1 MASIHILDDIT
12 VDKIAAG
19 EVVERPASV
28 IKELIENSID
38 AHASKIEVEITAG
51 GTSFMRVTDN
61 GDGMDNQNA
70 RLAILRHATSKI
82 QEVDDLMRID
92 TLGFRGEALPS
103 IAAVSRF
110 NLITRRPQDDLGT
123 TVKLTGGKIDEIEDV
138 GCNIGTTIK
147 VEDLF
152 FNVPAR
158 KKFLKTTNTEANKIN
173 EFIIKLA
180 LSKPDIA
187 FKLIN
192 NNKMSITTPGN
203 GSLYDV
209 IECIYGAKVS
219 EELLP
224 IEYTDEDIS
233 ITGFISKPAI
243 IRSSRSWQSLIING
257 RIINSRVISKALDNA
272 YHSLLPKS
280 GYPFAILNININ
292 KRTIDI
298 NVHPQKAEIKF
309 EDESRLFKTVYHAIL
324 EAVKPSPNQELSD
337 FAIPVN
343 DKALQLNEKNTIM
356 PKPEQVAMN
365 FQMNTNTH
373 NSTNERIMHRNDFQQ
388 EQATANLDAF
398 RQIQEQLHPTKL
410 VEKAPMIKESNADF
424 FIDTDFSDEGNT
436 LTTYG
441 DLTSTKPANDC
452 TNFGDAEKPF
462 KETANL
468 LPIGQIDA
476 CFIVA
481 QGPNGGMFVID
492 QHAAHERIL
501 YDRFAKQSERIPMQ
515 PLLVHLFL
523 DVNADELNLVE
534 ENQTM
539 LYDLGFNVELAG
551 QNQIRIKEVPADINA
566 QESEDIFREILISL
580 GQLHTPTPQQIR
592 HSCLAM
598 TACKA
603 AIKAGDRLNVTQMKI
618 ILNELA
624 ETTLPYTCPHGRPT
638 IIKFSTY
645 DLDKMFKRVQ

>member
-1 MASIHILDDIT
+1 MTSIHILDDIT

-28 IKELIENSID
+28 IKELVENSID
-38 AHASKIEVEITAG
+38 AHADKIEVEILAG

-82 QEVDDLMRID
+82 KQVDDLMSID

-103 IAAVSRF
+103 IASVSRF

-123 TVKLTGGKIDEIEDV
+123 TIKLTGGRIDEIEDM

-158 KKFLKTTNTEANKIN
+158 KKFLKTTTTEANKIN
-173 EFIIKLA
+173 DFIIKLA
-180 LSKPDIA
+180 LSKPNIA

-192 NNKMSITTPGN
+192 NNKIAITTPGN
-203 GSLYDV
+203 GSLYDA
-209 IECIYGAKVS
+209 IECIYGTKVS

-224 IEYTDEDIS
+224 IEAITDDIKV
-233 ITGFISKPAI
+233 TGFISKPAI
-243 IRSSRSWQSLIING
+243 IRSSRSWQTFVING
-257 RIINSRVISKALDNA
+257 RVVNSRIISKAIDNA

-280 GYPFAILNININ
+280 GYPFVILNIEIN

-309 EDESRLFKTVYHAIL
+309 EDESLLFKTIYHAVL
-324 EAVKPSPNQELSD
+324 EAVKPSDNQALSD
-337 FAIPVN
+337 FAIPVT
-343 DKALQLNEKNTIM
+343 DKALHIEKTVPEQINMDLSENMPSTSANSFKQNSINHISPLKNNTTPLTADLNKFRQARETLHPNLSNHHSNTIQ
-356 PKPEQVAMN
+356 ETAIQDY
-365 FQMNTNTH
+365 QTNT
-373 NSTNERIMHRNDFQQ
+373 T
-388 EQATANLDAF
+388 
-398 RQIQEQLHPTKL
+398 
-410 VEKAPMIKESNADF
+410 
-424 FIDTDFSDEGNT
+424 
-436 LTTYG
+436 
-441 DLTSTKPANDC
+441 TKPQTDINISSSENLTDC
-452 TNFGDAEKPF
+452 STQLL
-462 KETANL
+462 KEAVNL
-468 LPIGQIDA
+468 TPIGQIDTG
-476 CFIVA
+476 FIVA
-481 QGPNGGMFVID
+481 QGPNGGMYIID

-501 YDRFAKQSERIPMQ
+501 YDKFAKQTERIPVQ
-515 PLLVHLFL
+515 PLLMHLFL
-523 DVNADELNLVE
+523 DVNNSELTLIE
-534 ENQTM
+534 ENQQI

-551 QNQIRIKEVPADINA
+551 QNQIRLKEVPADIKP

-580 GQLHTPTPQQIR
+580 SQLHTPTPQEIR

-603 AIKAGDRLNVTQMKI
+603 AIKAGDILNITQMKI

-624 ETTLPYTCPHGRPT
+624 QTTLPYTCPHGRPT

-645 DLDKMFKRVQ
+645 DLEKMFKRVQ

>member
-1 MASIHILDDIT
+1 MTSIHILDDIT

-38 AHASKIEVEITAG
+38 AHATKIEVEILAG
-51 GTSFMRVTDN
+51 GTSFIRVTDN

-70 RLAILRHATSKI
+70 RLSILRHATSKI
-82 QEVDDLMRID
+82 QQVDDLMTID

-123 TVKLTGGKIDEIEDV
+123 TVKLTGGRIDEIEDM

-158 KKFLKTTNTEANKIN
+158 KKFLKTTTTETNKIN
-173 EFIIKLA
+173 DFIIKLA
-180 LSKPDIA
+180 LSRPDIA
-187 FKLIN
+187 FKLIS
-192 NNKMSITTPGN
+192 NNKIAITTPGN
-203 GSLYDV
+203 DSLYDT

-224 IEYTDEDIS
+224 IEFIDDDIK

-243 IRSSRSWQSLIING
+243 IRSSRSWQTYIING
-257 RIINSRVISKALDNA
+257 RIINSRIISKAIDNA

-280 GYPFAILNININ
+280 GYPFVILNIEIN

-309 EDESRLFKTVYHAIL
+309 ADESRLFKTIYHSILQAI
-324 EAVKPSPNQELSD
+324 KPNNQQELSD
-337 FAIPVN
+337 FAIPIA
-343 DKALQLNEKNTIM
+343 DKSINAKTTIST
-356 PKPEQVAMN
+356 PTIEQVSMDLSTV
-365 FQMNTNTH
+365 QT
-373 NSTNERIMHRNDFQQ
+373 NSTPINQPIEYDLSHKKAQTSNQLTNLAKFH
-388 EQATANLDAF
+388 QAQT
-398 RQIQEQLHPTKL
+398 QLHPN
-410 VEKAPMIKESNADF
+410 IK
-424 FIDTDFSDEGNT
+424 INT
-436 LTTYG
+436 VQE
-441 DLTSTKPANDC
+441 TSTQSDYQSIDC
-452 TNFGDAEKPF
+452 SSDDNLSFKDA
-462 KETANL
+462 ANL
-468 LPIGQIDA
+468 NPIGQIDA

-481 QGPNGGMFVID
+481 QGSNGGMYIID

-501 YDRFAKQSERIPMQ
+501 YDKFAKQTERIAVQ

-523 DVNADELNLVE
+523 DVNNTELNLIE
-534 ENQTM
+534 ENQQI
-539 LYDLGFNVELAG
+539 LYELGFNVELAG
-551 QNQIRIKEVPADINA
+551 QNQIRLKEVPADIKS

-580 GQLHTPTPQQIR
+580 AELHTPTPQQIR

-603 AIKAGDRLNVTQMKI
+603 AIKAGDILNIPQMKI
-618 ILNELA
+618 ILNELSQ
-624 ETTLPYTCPHGRPT
+624 TTLPYTCPHGRPT

-645 DLDKMFKRVQ
+645 DLEKMFKRVQ

>member
-1 MASIHILDDIT
+1 
-12 VDKIAAG
+12 
-19 EVVERPASV
+19 
-28 IKELIENSID
+28 
-38 AHASKIEVEITAG
+38 
-51 GTSFMRVTDN
+51 MRVTDN

-82 QEVDDLMRID
+82 KQVDDLMSID

-123 TVKLTGGKIDEIEDV
+123 TIKLTGGRIDEIEDM

-158 KKFLKTTNTEANKIN
+158 KKFLKTTTTEANKIN
-173 EFIIKLA
+173 DFIIKLA
-180 LSKPDIA
+180 LSKPNIA

-192 NNKMSITTPGN
+192 NNKIAITTPGN
-203 GSLYDV
+203 GSLYDA

-224 IEYTDEDIS
+224 IEAITDDIKV
-233 ITGFISKPAI
+233 TGFISKPAI
-243 IRSSRSWQSLIING
+243 IRSSRSWQTFIING
-257 RIINSRVISKALDNA
+257 RVVNSRIISKAIDNA

-280 GYPFAILNININ
+280 GYPFVILNIEIN

-309 EDESRLFKTVYHAIL
+309 EDESLLFKTIYHAVL
-324 EAVKPSPNQELSD
+324 EAVKPSDNQSLSD
-337 FAIPVN
+337 FAIPVT
-343 DKALQLNEKNTIM
+343 DKALHIEKTV
-356 PKPEQVAMN
+356 PEQINMDLSENMPSTSAN
-365 FQMNTNTH
+365 SFNHTPSLKNNTTPL
-373 NSTNERIMHRNDFQQ
+373 
-388 EQATANLDAF
+388 TADLNKF
-398 RQIQEQLHPTKL
+398 RQARETLHPNL
-410 VEKAPMIKESNADF
+410 SNHHN
-424 FIDTDFSDEGNT
+424 NT
-436 LTTYG
+436 V
-441 DLTSTKPANDC
+441 
-452 TNFGDAEKPF
+452 
-462 KETANL
+462 KETAIQDYQTDTTTNPQTDINISSKENSTDCQNSTQLLKEAVNL
-468 LPIGQIDA
+468 TPIGQIDA

-481 QGPNGGMFVID
+481 QGPNGGMYIID

-501 YDRFAKQSERIPMQ
+501 YDKFAKQTERIPVQ
-515 PLLVHLFL
+515 PLLMHLFL
-523 DVNADELNLVE
+523 DVNNSELTLIE
-534 ENQTM
+534 ENQQI

-551 QNQIRIKEVPADINA
+551 QNQIRLKEVPADIKP

-580 GQLHTPTPQQIR
+580 SQLHTPTPQEIR

-603 AIKAGDRLNVTQMKI
+603 AIKAGDILNITQMKI

-624 ETTLPYTCPHGRPT
+624 QTTLPYTCPHGRPT

-645 DLDKMFKRVQ
+645 DLEKMFKRVQ

>member
-1 MASIHILDDIT
+1 MTSIHILDDIT

-28 IKELIENSID
+28 IKELVENSID
-38 AHASKIEVEITAG
+38 AHADKIEVEILAG
-51 GTSFMRVTDN
+51 GTSFMRITDN

-82 QEVDDLMRID
+82 KQVDDLMSID

-110 NLITRRPQDDLGT
+110 ILITRRPQDDLGT
-123 TVKLTGGKIDEIEDV
+123 TIKLTGGHIDEIEDM

-158 KKFLKTTNTEANKIN
+158 KKFLKTTTTEANKIN
-173 EFIIKLA
+173 DFIIKLA
-180 LSKPDIA
+180 LSKPNIA

-192 NNKMSITTPGN
+192 NNKIAITTPGN
-203 GSLYDV
+203 GSLYDA

-224 IEYTDEDIS
+224 IEAITDDIKV
-233 ITGFISKPAI
+233 TGFISKPAI
-243 IRSSRSWQSLIING
+243 IRSSRSWQTFVING
-257 RIINSRVISKALDNA
+257 RVVNSRIISKAIDNA

-280 GYPFAILNININ
+280 GYPFVILNIEIN

-309 EDESRLFKTVYHAIL
+309 EDESLLFKTIYHAVL
-324 EAVKPSPNQELSD
+324 EAIKPSDNQSLSD
-337 FAIPVN
+337 FAIPVT
-343 DKALQLNEKNTIM
+343 DKALHIEKTVPEQINMDLSENMPSTSANSFKQNSINHISPLKNNTTPLTTDLNKFRQVRETLHPNLSNHNSNTIQ
-356 PKPEQVAMN
+356 ETAIQDY
-365 FQMNTNTH
+365 QTNTTT
-373 NSTNERIMHRNDFQQ
+373 NPQTDINISSSENLTDCSTQLLKE
-388 EQATANLDAF
+388 AVNL
-398 RQIQEQLHPTKL
+398 T
-410 VEKAPMIKESNADF
+410 
-424 FIDTDFSDEGNT
+424 
-436 LTTYG
+436 
-441 DLTSTKPANDC
+441 
-452 TNFGDAEKPF
+452 
-462 KETANL
+462 
-468 LPIGQIDA
+468 PIGQIDD

-481 QGPNGGMFVID
+481 QGPNGGMYIID

-501 YDRFAKQSERIPMQ
+501 YDKFAKQTERIPVQ
-515 PLLVHLFL
+515 PLLMHLFL
-523 DVNADELNLVE
+523 DVNNSELTLIE
-534 ENQTM
+534 ENQQI

-551 QNQIRIKEVPADINA
+551 QNQIRLKEVPADIKP

-580 GQLHTPTPQQIR
+580 SQLHTPTPQEIR

-603 AIKAGDRLNVTQMKI
+603 AIKAGDILNITQMKI

-624 ETTLPYTCPHGRPT
+624 QTTLPYTCPHGRPT

-645 DLDKMFKRVQ
+645 DLEKMFKRVQ

>member
-1 MASIHILDDIT
+1 MTSIHILDDIT

-28 IKELIENSID
+28 IKELVENSID
-38 AHASKIEVEITAG
+38 AHADKIEVEILAG

-82 QEVDDLMRID
+82 KQVDDLMSID

-123 TVKLTGGKIDEIEDV
+123 TIKLTGGRIDEIEDM

-158 KKFLKTTNTEANKIN
+158 KKFLKTTTTEANKIN
-173 EFIIKLA
+173 DFIIKLA
-180 LSKPDIA
+180 LSKPNIA

-192 NNKMSITTPGN
+192 NNKIAITTPGN
-203 GSLYDV
+203 GSLYDA
-209 IECIYGAKVS
+209 IECIYGTKVS

-224 IEYTDEDIS
+224 IEAITDDIKV
-233 ITGFISKPAI
+233 TGFISKPAI
-243 IRSSRSWQSLIING
+243 IRSSRSWQTFVING
-257 RIINSRVISKALDNA
+257 RVVNSRIISKAIDNA

-280 GYPFAILNININ
+280 GYPFVILNIEIN

-309 EDESRLFKTVYHAIL
+309 EDESLLFKTIYHAVL
-324 EAVKPSPNQELSD
+324 EAVKPSDNQALSD
-337 FAIPVN
+337 FAIPVT
-343 DKALQLNEKNTIM
+343 DKALHIEKTVPKQINMDLPENIPSTPSNSFKQNSINHIPSLKNNTTPLTADLNKFRQARETLHPNLSNHHSNTIQ
-356 PKPEQVAMN
+356 ETAVQDY
-365 FQMNTNTH
+365 QTNINISSSE
-373 NSTNERIMHRNDFQQ
+373 NSTDCQNSTQLLKE
-388 EQATANLDAF
+388 AVNL
-398 RQIQEQLHPTKL
+398 
-410 VEKAPMIKESNADF
+410 M
-424 FIDTDFSDEGNT
+424 
-436 LTTYG
+436 
-441 DLTSTKPANDC
+441 
-452 TNFGDAEKPF
+452 
-462 KETANL
+462 
-468 LPIGQIDA
+468 PIGQIDA

-481 QGPNGGMFVID
+481 QGPNGGMYIID

-501 YDRFAKQSERIPMQ
+501 YDKFAKQTERIPVQ
-515 PLLVHLFL
+515 PLLMHLFL
-523 DVNADELNLVE
+523 DVNNSELTLIE
-534 ENQTM
+534 ENQQI

-551 QNQIRIKEVPADINA
+551 QNQIRLKEVPADIKT

-580 GQLHTPTPQQIR
+580 SQLHTPTPQEIR

-603 AIKAGDRLNVTQMKI
+603 AIKAGDILNITQMKI

-624 ETTLPYTCPHGRPT
+624 QTTLPYTCPHGRPT

-645 DLDKMFKRVQ
+645 DLEKMFKRVQ

>member
-1 MASIHILDDIT
+1 MTSIHILDDIT

-28 IKELIENSID
+28 IKELVENSID
-38 AHASKIEVEITAG
+38 AHADKIEVEILAG

-82 QEVDDLMRID
+82 KQVDDLMSID

-123 TVKLTGGKIDEIEDV
+123 TIKLTGGRIDEIEDM

-158 KKFLKTTNTEANKIN
+158 KKFLKTTTTEANKIN
-173 EFIIKLA
+173 DFIIKLA
-180 LSKPDIA
+180 LSKPNIA

-192 NNKMSITTPGN
+192 NNKIAITTPGN
-203 GSLYDV
+203 GSLYDA

-224 IEYTDEDIS
+224 IEVITDDIKV
-233 ITGFISKPAI
+233 TGFISKPAI
-243 IRSSRSWQSLIING
+243 IRSSRSWQTFVING
-257 RIINSRVISKALDNA
+257 RVVNSRIISKAIDNA

-280 GYPFAILNININ
+280 GYPFVILNIEIN

-309 EDESRLFKTVYHAIL
+309 EDESLLFKTIYHAVL
-324 EAVKPSPNQELSD
+324 EAIKPSDNQALSD
-337 FAIPVN
+337 FAIPIT
-343 DKALQLNEKNTIM
+343 DKALHIEKTVPKQINMDLPEDNSSTPSNSFKQNSINHISSLKNNTTPLTTDLNKFRQVRETLHPNLSNHNSNTIQ
-356 PKPEQVAMN
+356 ETAIQDY
-365 FQMNTNTH
+365 QTNTTT
-373 NSTNERIMHRNDFQQ
+373 NPQTDINISSSENLTDCSTQLLKE
-388 EQATANLDAF
+388 AVNL
-398 RQIQEQLHPTKL
+398 T
-410 VEKAPMIKESNADF
+410 
-424 FIDTDFSDEGNT
+424 
-436 LTTYG
+436 
-441 DLTSTKPANDC
+441 
-452 TNFGDAEKPF
+452 
-462 KETANL
+462 
-468 LPIGQIDA
+468 PIGQIDA

-481 QGPNGGMFVID
+481 QGPNGGMYIID

-501 YDRFAKQSERIPMQ
+501 YDKFAKQTERIPVQ
-515 PLLVHLFL
+515 PLLMHLFL
-523 DVNADELNLVE
+523 DVNNSELTLIE
-534 ENQTM
+534 ENQQI

-551 QNQIRIKEVPADINA
+551 QNQIRLKEVPADIKP

-580 GQLHTPTPQQIR
+580 SQLHTPTPQEIR

-603 AIKAGDRLNVTQMKI
+603 AIKAGDILNITQMKI

-624 ETTLPYTCPHGRPT
+624 QTTLPYTCPHGRPT

-645 DLDKMFKRVQ
+645 DLEKMFKRVQ

>member
-1 MASIHILDDIT
+1 MTSIHILDDIT

-28 IKELIENSID
+28 IKELVENSID
-38 AHASKIEVEITAG
+38 AHADKIEVEILAG

-61 GDGMDNQNA
+61 GAGMDNQNA

-82 QEVDDLMRID
+82 KQVDDLMSID

-123 TVKLTGGKIDEIEDV
+123 TIKLTGGRIDEIEDM

-158 KKFLKTTNTEANKIN
+158 KKFLKTTTTEANKIN
-173 EFIIKLA
+173 DFIIKLA
-180 LSKPDIA
+180 LSKPNIA

-192 NNKMSITTPGN
+192 NNKIAITTPGN
-203 GSLYDV
+203 GSLYDA

-224 IEYTDEDIS
+224 IEAITDDIKV
-233 ITGFISKPAI
+233 TGFISKPAI
-243 IRSSRSWQSLIING
+243 IRSSRSWQTFVING
-257 RIINSRVISKALDNA
+257 RVVNSRIISKAIDNA

-280 GYPFAILNININ
+280 GYPFVILNIEIN

-309 EDESRLFKTVYHAIL
+309 EDESLLFKTIYHAVL
-324 EAVKPSPNQELSD
+324 EAIKPSDNQALSD
-337 FAIPVN
+337 FAIPVT
-343 DKALQLNEKNTIM
+343 DKALHIEKTVPEQINMDLSENMPSTSANSFKQNSINHISSLKNNTTSLTADLNKFRQARETLHPNLSNYHNNTIQ
-356 PKPEQVAMN
+356 ETAIQDYE
-365 FQMNTNTH
+365 TNT
-373 NSTNERIMHRNDFQQ
+373 T
-388 EQATANLDAF
+388 
-398 RQIQEQLHPTKL
+398 
-410 VEKAPMIKESNADF
+410 
-424 FIDTDFSDEGNT
+424 
-436 LTTYG
+436 
-441 DLTSTKPANDC
+441 TKPQTDINISSSENLTDC
-452 TNFGDAEKPF
+452 STQLL
-462 KETANL
+462 KEAVNL
-468 LPIGQIDA
+468 TPIGQIDD

-481 QGPNGGMFVID
+481 QGPNGGMYIID

-501 YDRFAKQSERIPMQ
+501 YDKFAKQTEQIPVQ
-515 PLLVHLFL
+515 PLLMHLFL
-523 DVNADELNLVE
+523 DVNNSELTLIE
-534 ENQTM
+534 ENQQI

-551 QNQIRIKEVPADINA
+551 QNQIRLKEVPADIKP

-580 GQLHTPTPQQIR
+580 SQLHTPTPQEIR

-603 AIKAGDRLNVTQMKI
+603 AIKAGDILNITQMKI

-624 ETTLPYTCPHGRPT
+624 QTTLPYTCPHGRPT

-645 DLDKMFKRVQ
+645 DLEKMFKRVQ

>member
-1 MASIHILDDIT
+1 MTSIHILDDIT

-28 IKELIENSID
+28 IKELVENSID
-38 AHASKIEVEITAG
+38 AHADKIEVEILAG
-51 GTSFMRVTDN
+51 GTSFIRVTDN
-61 GDGMDNQNA
+61 GDGMDNPNA

-82 QEVDDLMRID
+82 KQVDDLMSID

-123 TVKLTGGKIDEIEDV
+123 TIKLTGGRIDEIEDM

-158 KKFLKTTNTEANKIN
+158 KKFLKTTTTEANKIN
-173 EFIIKLA
+173 DFIIKLA
-180 LSKPDIA
+180 LSKPNIA

-192 NNKMSITTPGN
+192 NNKIAITTPGN
-203 GSLYDV
+203 GSLYDA
-209 IECIYGAKVS
+209 IECIYGTKVS

-224 IEYTDEDIS
+224 IEAITDDIKV
-233 ITGFISKPAI
+233 TGFISKPAI
-243 IRSSRSWQSLIING
+243 IRSSRSWQTFVING
-257 RIINSRVISKALDNA
+257 RVVNSRIISKAIDNA

-280 GYPFAILNININ
+280 GYPFVILNIEIN

-309 EDESRLFKTVYHAIL
+309 EDESLLFKTIYHAVL
-324 EAVKPSPNQELSD
+324 EAVKPSDNQALSD
-337 FAIPVN
+337 FAIPVT
-343 DKALQLNEKNTIM
+343 DKALHIEKTVPEQINMDLPEDNPSTPSNSFKQNSINHIPSLKNNTSPLTADLNKFRQARETLHPNLSNHHSNTIQ
-356 PKPEQVAMN
+356 ETAIRDYQ
-365 FQMNTNTH
+365 TNTTT
-373 NSTNERIMHRNDFQQ
+373 NPQTNINISSKENLTDCSTQLLKE
-388 EQATANLDAF
+388 AVNL
-398 RQIQEQLHPTKL
+398 T
-410 VEKAPMIKESNADF
+410 
-424 FIDTDFSDEGNT
+424 
-436 LTTYG
+436 
-441 DLTSTKPANDC
+441 
-452 TNFGDAEKPF
+452 
-462 KETANL
+462 
-468 LPIGQIDA
+468 PIGQIDT

-481 QGPNGGMFVID
+481 QGPNGGMYIID

-501 YDRFAKQSERIPMQ
+501 YDKFAKQTERIPVQ
-515 PLLVHLFL
+515 PLLMHLFL
-523 DVNADELNLVE
+523 DVNNSELTLIE
-534 ENQTM
+534 ENQQI

-551 QNQIRIKEVPADINA
+551 QNQIRLKEVPADIRP

-580 GQLHTPTPQQIR
+580 SQLHTPTPQEIR

-603 AIKAGDRLNVTQMKI
+603 AIKAGDVLNITQMKI

-624 ETTLPYTCPHGRPT
+624 QTTLPYTCPHGRPT

-645 DLDKMFKRVQ
+645 DLEKMFKRVQ

>member
-1 MASIHILDDIT
+1 MTSIHILDDIT

-28 IKELIENSID
+28 IKELVENSID
-38 AHASKIEVEITAG
+38 AHADKIEVEILAG

-82 QEVDDLMRID
+82 KQVDDLMSID

-123 TVKLTGGKIDEIEDV
+123 TIKLTGGRIDEIEDM

-158 KKFLKTTNTEANKIN
+158 KKFLKTTTTEANKIN
-173 EFIIKLA
+173 DFIIKLA
-180 LSKPDIA
+180 LSKPNIA

-192 NNKMSITTPGN
+192 NNKIAITTPGN
-203 GSLYDV
+203 GSLYDA

-224 IEYTDEDIS
+224 IEAITDDIKV
-233 ITGFISKPAI
+233 TGFISKPAI
-243 IRSSRSWQSLIING
+243 IRSSRSWQTFVING
-257 RIINSRVISKALDNA
+257 RVVNSRIISKA
-272 YHSLLPKS
+272 
-280 GYPFAILNININ
+280 INIEIN

-309 EDESRLFKTVYHAIL
+309 EDESLLFKTIYHAVL
-324 EAVKPSPNQELSD
+324 EAVKPSDNQALSD
-337 FAIPVN
+337 FAIPVT
-343 DKALQLNEKNTIM
+343 DKALHIEKTV
-356 PKPEQVAMN
+356 PEQINMDLPEN
-365 FQMNTNTH
+365 NPSTPSNSFKQNSINHIPSLKNNTTPL
-373 NSTNERIMHRNDFQQ
+373 
-388 EQATANLDAF
+388 TADLNKF
-398 RQIQEQLHPTKL
+398 RQAREALHPNL
-410 VEKAPMIKESNADF
+410 SNHHN
-424 FIDTDFSDEGNT
+424 NT
-436 LTTYG
+436 V
-441 DLTSTKPANDC
+441 
-452 TNFGDAEKPF
+452 
-462 KETANL
+462 KETAVQDYQTNTTTNL
-468 LPIGQIDA
+468 QTDINISSSENSTDCQNSTQLLKEAVNLTPIGQIDD

-481 QGPNGGMFVID
+481 QGPNGGMYIID

-501 YDRFAKQSERIPMQ
+501 YDKFAKQTERIPVQ
-515 PLLVHLFL
+515 PLLMHLFL
-523 DVNADELNLVE
+523 DVNNSELTLIE
-534 ENQTM
+534 ENQQI

-551 QNQIRIKEVPADINA
+551 QNQIRLKEVPADIKP

-580 GQLHTPTPQQIR
+580 SQLHTPTPQEIR

-603 AIKAGDRLNVTQMKI
+603 AIKAGDILNITQMKI

-624 ETTLPYTCPHGRPT
+624 QTTLPYTCPHGRPT

-645 DLDKMFKRVQ
+645 DLEKMFKRVQ

>member
-1 MASIHILDDIT
+1 MTSIHILDDIT

-28 IKELIENSID
+28 IKELVENSID
-38 AHASKIEVEITAG
+38 AHADKIEVEILAG

-82 QEVDDLMRID
+82 KQVDDLMSID

-123 TVKLTGGKIDEIEDV
+123 TIKLTGGRIDEIEDM

-158 KKFLKTTNTEANKIN
+158 KKFLKTTTTEANKIN
-173 EFIIKLA
+173 DFIIKLA
-180 LSKPDIA
+180 LSKPNIA

-192 NNKMSITTPGN
+192 NNKIAITTPGN
-203 GSLYDV
+203 GSLYDA

-224 IEYTDEDIS
+224 IEAITDDIKV
-233 ITGFISKPAI
+233 TGFISKPAI
-243 IRSSRSWQSLIING
+243 IRSSRSWQTFVING
-257 RIINSRVISKALDNA
+257 RVVNSRIISKAIDNA

-280 GYPFAILNININ
+280 GYPFVILNIEIN

-309 EDESRLFKTVYHAIL
+309 EDESLLFKTIYHAVL
-324 EAVKPSPNQELSD
+324 EAVKPSDNQALSD
-337 FAIPVN
+337 FAIPVT
-343 DKALQLNEKNTIM
+343 DKALHIEKTVPEQINMDLPEDNPSTPSNSFKQNSINHIPSLKNNTTPLTTDLNKFRQARETLHPNLSNHHSNTIQ
-356 PKPEQVAMN
+356 ETAIRDYQ
-365 FQMNTNTH
+365 TNT
-373 NSTNERIMHRNDFQQ
+373 T
-388 EQATANLDAF
+388 
-398 RQIQEQLHPTKL
+398 
-410 VEKAPMIKESNADF
+410 
-424 FIDTDFSDEGNT
+424 
-436 LTTYG
+436 
-441 DLTSTKPANDC
+441 TKPQTDINISSKENLTDC
-452 TNFGDAEKPF
+452 SIQLL
-462 KETANL
+462 KEAVNL
-468 LPIGQIDA
+468 TPIGQIDA

-481 QGPNGGMFVID
+481 QGPNGGMYIID

-501 YDRFAKQSERIPMQ
+501 YDKFAKQTERIPVQ
-515 PLLVHLFL
+515 PLLMHLFL
-523 DVNADELNLVE
+523 DVNNSELTLIE
-534 ENQTM
+534 ENQQI

-551 QNQIRIKEVPADINA
+551 QNQIRLKEVPADIKP

-580 GQLHTPTPQQIR
+580 SQLHTPTPQEIR

-603 AIKAGDRLNVTQMKI
+603 AIKAGDILNITQMKI

-624 ETTLPYTCPHGRPT
+624 QTTLPYTCPHGRPT

-645 DLDKMFKRVQ
+645 DLEKMFKRVQ

>member
-1 MASIHILDDIT
+1 MTSIHILDDIT

-28 IKELIENSID
+28 IKELVENSID
-38 AHASKIEVEITAG
+38 AHADKIEVEILAG
-51 GTSFMRVTDN
+51 GTSFIRVTDN
-61 GDGMDNQNA
+61 GDGMDNPNA

-82 QEVDDLMRID
+82 KQVDDLMSID

-123 TVKLTGGKIDEIEDV
+123 TIKLTGGRIDEIEDM

-158 KKFLKTTNTEANKIN
+158 KKFLKTTTTEANKIN
-173 EFIIKLA
+173 DFIIKLA
-180 LSKPDIA
+180 LSKPNIA

-192 NNKMSITTPGN
+192 NKIAITTPGN
-203 GSLYDV
+203 GSLYDA
-209 IECIYGAKVS
+209 IECIYGTKVS

-224 IEYTDEDIS
+224 IEAITDDIKV
-233 ITGFISKPAI
+233 TGFISKPAI
-243 IRSSRSWQSLIING
+243 IRSSRSWQTFVING
-257 RIINSRVISKALDNA
+257 RVVNSRIISKAIDNA

-280 GYPFAILNININ
+280 GYPFVILNIEVN

-309 EDESRLFKTVYHAIL
+309 EDESLLFKTIYHAVL
-324 EAVKPSPNQELSD
+324 EAVKPNDNQALSD
-337 FAIPVN
+337 FAIPVT
-343 DKALQLNEKNTIM
+343 DKALHIEKTV
-356 PKPEQVAMN
+356 PEQINMDLSENMPSTSAN
-365 FQMNTNTH
+365 SFKQNSINHISSLKNNTTP
-373 NSTNERIMHRNDFQQ
+373 STTDLNK
-388 EQATANLDAF
+388 F
-398 RQIQEQLHPTKL
+398 RQARETLHPNL
-410 VEKAPMIKESNADF
+410 SNYHN
-424 FIDTDFSDEGNT
+424 NT
-436 LTTYG
+436 V
-441 DLTSTKPANDC
+441 
-452 TNFGDAEKPF
+452 
-462 KETANL
+462 KETAVQNYQADTTTNPQTDINISSKENL
-468 LPIGQIDA
+468 TDCQNSTQLLKEAVNLTPIGQIDD

-481 QGPNGGMFVID
+481 QGPNGGMYIID

-501 YDRFAKQSERIPMQ
+501 YDKFAKQTERIPVQ
-515 PLLVHLFL
+515 PLLMHLFL
-523 DVNADELNLVE
+523 DVNNSELTLIE
-534 ENQTM
+534 ENQQI

-551 QNQIRIKEVPADINA
+551 QNQIRLKEVPADIKP

-580 GQLHTPTPQQIR
+580 SQLHTPTPQEIR

-603 AIKAGDRLNVTQMKI
+603 AIKAGDILNITQMKI

-624 ETTLPYTCPHGRPT
+624 QTTLPYTCPHGRPT

-645 DLDKMFKRVQ
+645 DLEKMFKRVQ

>member
-1 MASIHILDDIT
+1 MTSIHILDDIT

-28 IKELIENSID
+28 IKELVENSID
-38 AHASKIEVEITAG
+38 AHADKIEVEILAG

-82 QEVDDLMRID
+82 KQVDDLMSID

-123 TVKLTGGKIDEIEDV
+123 TIKLTGGRIDEIEDM

-158 KKFLKTTNTEANKIN
+158 KKFLKTTTTEANKIN
-173 EFIIKLA
+173 DFIIKLA
-180 LSKPDIA
+180 LSKPNIA

-192 NNKMSITTPGN
+192 NNKIAITTPGN
-203 GSLYDV
+203 GSLYDA

-224 IEYTDEDIS
+224 IEAITDDIKV
-233 ITGFISKPAI
+233 TGFISKPAI
-243 IRSSRSWQSLIING
+243 IRSSRSWQTFVING
-257 RIINSRVISKALDNA
+257 RVVNSRIISKAIDNA

-280 GYPFAILNININ
+280 GYPFVILNIEIN

-309 EDESRLFKTVYHAIL
+309 EDESLLFKTIYHAVL
-324 EAVKPSPNQELSD
+324 EAVKPSDNQALSD
-337 FAIPVN
+337 FAIPVT
-343 DKALQLNEKNTIM
+343 DKALHIEKTV
-356 PKPEQVAMN
+356 PEQINMDLSENMPSTSANSFKQNSINHMPSLKN
-365 FQMNTNTH
+365 NTTPLTTDLNK
-373 NSTNERIMHRNDFQQ
+373 
-388 EQATANLDAF
+388 F
-398 RQIQEQLHPTKL
+398 RQARETLHPNL
-410 VEKAPMIKESNADF
+410 SNHHN
-424 FIDTDFSDEGNT
+424 NT
-436 LTTYG
+436 V
-441 DLTSTKPANDC
+441 
-452 TNFGDAEKPF
+452 
-462 KETANL
+462 KETAIQDYQTNTTTNPQTDINISSSENL
-468 LPIGQIDA
+468 TDCSTQLLKEAVNLTPIGQIDD

-481 QGPNGGMFVID
+481 QGPNGGMYIID

-501 YDRFAKQSERIPMQ
+501 YDKFAKQTERIPVQ
-515 PLLVHLFL
+515 PLLMHLFL
-523 DVNADELNLVE
+523 DVNNSELTLIE
-534 ENQTM
+534 ENQQI

-551 QNQIRIKEVPADINA
+551 QNQIRLKEVPADIKP

-580 GQLHTPTPQQIR
+580 SQLHTPTPQEIR

-603 AIKAGDRLNVTQMKI
+603 AIKAGDVLNITQMKI

-624 ETTLPYTCPHGRPT
+624 QTTLPYTCPHGRPT

-645 DLDKMFKRVQ
+645 DLEKMFKRVQ

>member
-1 MASIHILDDIT
+1 MTSIHILDDIT

-28 IKELIENSID
+28 IKELVENSID
-38 AHASKIEVEITAG
+38 AHADKIEVEILAG
-51 GTSFMRVTDN
+51 GTSFIRVTDN
-61 GDGMDNQNA
+61 GDGMDNPNA

-82 QEVDDLMRID
+82 KQVDDLMSID

-123 TVKLTGGKIDEIEDV
+123 TIKLTGGRIDEIEDM

-158 KKFLKTTNTEANKIN
+158 KKFLKTTTTEANKIN
-173 EFIIKLA
+173 DFIIKLA
-180 LSKPDIA
+180 LSKPNIA

-192 NNKMSITTPGN
+192 NKIAITTPGN
-203 GSLYDV
+203 GSLYDA
-209 IECIYGAKVS
+209 IECIYGTKVS

-224 IEYTDEDIS
+224 IEAITDDIKV
-233 ITGFISKPAI
+233 TGFISKPAI
-243 IRSSRSWQSLIING
+243 IRSSRSWQTFVING
-257 RIINSRVISKALDNA
+257 RVVNSRIISKAIDNA

-280 GYPFAILNININ
+280 GYPFVILNIEVN

-309 EDESRLFKTVYHAIL
+309 EDESLLFKTIYHAVL
-324 EAVKPSPNQELSD
+324 EAVKPSDNQALSD
-337 FAIPVN
+337 FAIPVT
-343 DKALQLNEKNTIM
+343 DKALHIEKTV
-356 PKPEQVAMN
+356 PEQINMDLSENMPSTSAN
-365 FQMNTNTH
+365 SFKQNSINHISSLKNNTTP
-373 NSTNERIMHRNDFQQ
+373 STTDLNK
-388 EQATANLDAF
+388 F
-398 RQIQEQLHPTKL
+398 RQARETLHPNL
-410 VEKAPMIKESNADF
+410 SNYHN
-424 FIDTDFSDEGNT
+424 NT
-436 LTTYG
+436 V
-441 DLTSTKPANDC
+441 
-452 TNFGDAEKPF
+452 
-462 KETANL
+462 KETAVQNYQADTTTNPQTDINISSKENL
-468 LPIGQIDA
+468 TDCQNSTQLLKEAVNLTPIGQIDD

-481 QGPNGGMFVID
+481 QGPNGGMYIID

-501 YDRFAKQSERIPMQ
+501 YDKFAKQTERIPVQ
-515 PLLVHLFL
+515 PLLMHLFL
-523 DVNADELNLVE
+523 DVNNSELTLIE
-534 ENQTM
+534 ENQQI

-551 QNQIRIKEVPADINA
+551 QNQIRLKEVPADIKP

-580 GQLHTPTPQQIR
+580 SQLHTPTPQEIR

-603 AIKAGDRLNVTQMKI
+603 AIKAGDVLNITQMKI

-624 ETTLPYTCPHGRPT
+624 QTTLPYTCPHGRPT

-645 DLDKMFKRVQ
+645 DLEKMFKRVQ

>member
-1 MASIHILDDIT
+1 MTSIHILDDIT

-28 IKELIENSID
+28 IKELVENSID
-38 AHASKIEVEITAG
+38 AHADKIEVEILAG

-82 QEVDDLMRID
+82 KQVDDLMSID

-123 TVKLTGGKIDEIEDV
+123 TIKLTGGRIDEIEDM

-158 KKFLKTTNTEANKIN
+158 KKFLKTTTTEANKIN
-173 EFIIKLA
+173 DFIIKLA
-180 LSKPDIA
+180 LSKPNIA

-192 NNKMSITTPGN
+192 NNKIAITTPGN
-203 GSLYDV
+203 GSLYDA

-224 IEYTDEDIS
+224 IEAITDDIKV
-233 ITGFISKPAI
+233 TGFISKPAI
-243 IRSSRSWQSLIING
+243 IRSSRSWQTFVING
-257 RIINSRVISKALDNA
+257 RVVNSRIISKAIDNA

-280 GYPFAILNININ
+280 GYPFVILNIEIN

-309 EDESRLFKTVYHAIL
+309 EDESLLFKTIYHAVL
-324 EAVKPSPNQELSD
+324 EAVKPSDNQALSD
-337 FAIPVN
+337 FAIPVT
-343 DKALQLNEKNTIM
+343 DKALHIEKTV
-356 PKPEQVAMN
+356 PEQINMDLPEN
-365 FQMNTNTH
+365 IPSTPSNSFKQNSINHIPSLKNNTTPL
-373 NSTNERIMHRNDFQQ
+373 
-388 EQATANLDAF
+388 TADLNKF
-398 RQIQEQLHPTKL
+398 RQAREALHPNL
-410 VEKAPMIKESNADF
+410 SNHHN
-424 FIDTDFSDEGNT
+424 NT
-436 LTTYG
+436 V
-441 DLTSTKPANDC
+441 
-452 TNFGDAEKPF
+452 
-462 KETANL
+462 KETAVQDYQTNTTTKPQTNINISSSENL
-468 LPIGQIDA
+468 TDCSTQLLKEAVNLTPIGQIDA

-481 QGPNGGMFVID
+481 QGPNGGMYIID

-501 YDRFAKQSERIPMQ
+501 YDKFAKQTERIPVQ
-515 PLLVHLFL
+515 PLLMHLFL
-523 DVNADELNLVE
+523 DVNNSELTLIE
-534 ENQTM
+534 ENQQI

-551 QNQIRIKEVPADINA
+551 QNQIRLKEVPADIKP

-580 GQLHTPTPQQIR
+580 SQLHTPTPQEIR

-603 AIKAGDRLNVTQMKI
+603 AIKAGDILNITQMKI

-624 ETTLPYTCPHGRPT
+624 QTTLPYTCPHGRPT

-645 DLDKMFKRVQ
+645 DLEKMFKRVQ

>member
-1 MASIHILDDIT
+1 MTSIHILDDIT

-28 IKELIENSID
+28 IKELVENSID
-38 AHASKIEVEITAG
+38 AHADKIEVEILAG

-82 QEVDDLMRID
+82 KQVDDLMSID

-123 TVKLTGGKIDEIEDV
+123 TIKLTGGRIDEIEDM

-158 KKFLKTTNTEANKIN
+158 KKFLKTTTTEANKIN
-173 EFIIKLA
+173 DFIIKLA
-180 LSKPDIA
+180 LSKPNIA

-192 NNKMSITTPGN
+192 NNKIAITTPGN
-203 GSLYDV
+203 GSLYDA

-224 IEYTDEDIS
+224 IEAITDDIKV
-233 ITGFISKPAI
+233 TGFISKPAI
-243 IRSSRSWQSLIING
+243 IRSSRSWQTFVING
-257 RIINSRVISKALDNA
+257 RVVNSRIISKAIDNA

-280 GYPFAILNININ
+280 GYPFVILNIEIN

-309 EDESRLFKTVYHAIL
+309 EDESLLFKTIYHAVL
-324 EAVKPSPNQELSD
+324 EAVKPSDNQALSD
-337 FAIPVN
+337 FAIPVT
-343 DKALQLNEKNTIM
+343 DKALHIEKTVPEQINMDLPENNPSTPSNSFKQNSINHIPSLKNNTTPLTTDLNKFRQARETLHPNLSNHHSNTIQ
-356 PKPEQVAMN
+356 ETAIQDY
-365 FQMNTNTH
+365 QTNTTTKPQTDINISSSENLTDCQ
-373 NSTNERIMHRNDFQQ
+373 NSTQLLKE
-388 EQATANLDAF
+388 AVNL
-398 RQIQEQLHPTKL
+398 T
-410 VEKAPMIKESNADF
+410 
-424 FIDTDFSDEGNT
+424 
-436 LTTYG
+436 
-441 DLTSTKPANDC
+441 
-452 TNFGDAEKPF
+452 
-462 KETANL
+462 
-468 LPIGQIDA
+468 PIGQIDD

-481 QGPNGGMFVID
+481 QGPNGGMYIID
-492 QHAAHERIL
+492 QHERIL
-501 YDRFAKQSERIPMQ
+501 YDKFAKQTERIPVQ
-515 PLLVHLFL
+515 PLLMHLFL
-523 DVNADELNLVE
+523 DVNNSELTLIE
-534 ENQTM
+534 ENQQI

-551 QNQIRIKEVPADINA
+551 QNQIRLKEVPADIKP

-580 GQLHTPTPQQIR
+580 SQLHTPTPQEIR

-603 AIKAGDRLNVTQMKI
+603 AIKAGDVLNITQMKI

-624 ETTLPYTCPHGRPT
+624 QTTLPYTCPHGRPT

-645 DLDKMFKRVQ
+645 DLEKMFKRVQ

>member
-1 MASIHILDDIT
+1 MTSIHILDDIT

-28 IKELIENSID
+28 IKELVENSID
-38 AHASKIEVEITAG
+38 AHADKIEVEILAG

-61 GDGMDNQNA
+61 GDGMDNPNA

-82 QEVDDLMRID
+82 KQVDDLMSID

-123 TVKLTGGKIDEIEDV
+123 TIKLTGGRIDEIEDM

-158 KKFLKTTNTEANKIN
+158 KKFLKTTTTEANKIN
-173 EFIIKLA
+173 DFIIKLA
-180 LSKPDIA
+180 LSKPNIA

-192 NNKMSITTPGN
+192 NKIAITTPGN
-203 GSLYDV
+203 GSLYDA
-209 IECIYGAKVS
+209 IECIYGTKVS

-224 IEYTDEDIS
+224 IEAITDDIKV
-233 ITGFISKPAI
+233 TGFISKPAI
-243 IRSSRSWQSLIING
+243 IRSSRSWQTFVING
-257 RIINSRVISKALDNA
+257 RVVNSRIISKAIDNA

-280 GYPFAILNININ
+280 GYPFVILNIEIN

-309 EDESRLFKTVYHAIL
+309 EDESLLFKTIYHAVL
-324 EAVKPSPNQELSD
+324 EAVKPSDNQALSD
-337 FAIPVN
+337 FAIPVT
-343 DKALQLNEKNTIM
+343 DKALHIEKTV
-356 PKPEQVAMN
+356 PEQINMDLSENMPSTSAN
-365 FQMNTNTH
+365 SFKQNSINHISSLKNNTTP
-373 NSTNERIMHRNDFQQ
+373 STTDLNK
-388 EQATANLDAF
+388 F
-398 RQIQEQLHPTKL
+398 RQARETLHPNL
-410 VEKAPMIKESNADF
+410 SNYHN
-424 FIDTDFSDEGNT
+424 NT
-436 LTTYG
+436 V
-441 DLTSTKPANDC
+441 
-452 TNFGDAEKPF
+452 
-462 KETANL
+462 KETAVQNYQADTTTNPQTDINISSKENL
-468 LPIGQIDA
+468 TDCQNSTQLLKEAVNLTPIGQIDD

-481 QGPNGGMFVID
+481 QGPNGGMYIID

-501 YDRFAKQSERIPMQ
+501 YDKFAKQTERIPVQ
-515 PLLVHLFL
+515 PLLMHLFL
-523 DVNADELNLVE
+523 DVNNSELTLIE
-534 ENQTM
+534 ENQQI

-551 QNQIRIKEVPADINA
+551 QNQIRLKEVPADIKP

-580 GQLHTPTPQQIR
+580 SQLHTPTPQEIR

-603 AIKAGDRLNVTQMKI
+603 AIKAGDVLNITQMKI

-624 ETTLPYTCPHGRPT
+624 QTTLPYTCPHGRPT

-645 DLDKMFKRVQ
+645 DLEKMFKRVQ

>member
-1 MASIHILDDIT
+1 MTSIHILDDIT

-28 IKELIENSID
+28 IKELVENSID
-38 AHASKIEVEITAG
+38 AHADKIEVEILAG
-51 GTSFMRVTDN
+51 GTSFIRVTDN

-82 QEVDDLMRID
+82 KQVDDLMSID

-123 TVKLTGGKIDEIEDV
+123 TIKLTGGRIDEIEDM

-158 KKFLKTTNTEANKIN
+158 KKFLKTTTTEANKIN
-173 EFIIKLA
+173 DFIIKLA
-180 LSKPDIA
+180 LSKPNIA

-192 NNKMSITTPGN
+192 NNKIAITTPGN
-203 GSLYDV
+203 GSLYDA
-209 IECIYGAKVS
+209 IECIYGTKVS

-224 IEYTDEDIS
+224 IEAITDDIKV
-233 ITGFISKPAI
+233 TGFISKPAI
-243 IRSSRSWQSLIING
+243 IRSSRSWQTFVING
-257 RIINSRVISKALDNA
+257 RVVNSRIISKAIDNA

-280 GYPFAILNININ
+280 GYPFVILNIEIN

-309 EDESRLFKTVYHAIL
+309 EDESLLFKTIYHAVL
-324 EAVKPSPNQELSD
+324 EAVKPSDNQALSD
-337 FAIPVN
+337 FAIPVT
-343 DKALQLNEKNTIM
+343 DKALHIEKTVPEQINMDLPEDNPSTPSNSFKQNSINHIPSLKNNTTPLTTDLNKFRQARETLHPNLSNHHSNTIQ
-356 PKPEQVAMN
+356 ETAIRDYQ
-365 FQMNTNTH
+365 TNT
-373 NSTNERIMHRNDFQQ
+373 T
-388 EQATANLDAF
+388 
-398 RQIQEQLHPTKL
+398 
-410 VEKAPMIKESNADF
+410 
-424 FIDTDFSDEGNT
+424 
-436 LTTYG
+436 
-441 DLTSTKPANDC
+441 TKPQTDINISSKENLTDC
-452 TNFGDAEKPF
+452 SIQLL
-462 KETANL
+462 KEAVNL
-468 LPIGQIDA
+468 TPIGQIDA

-481 QGPNGGMFVID
+481 QGPNGGMYIID

-501 YDRFAKQSERIPMQ
+501 YDKFAKQTERIPVQ
-515 PLLVHLFL
+515 PLLMHLFL
-523 DVNADELNLVE
+523 DVNNSELTLIE
-534 ENQTM
+534 ENQQI

-551 QNQIRIKEVPADINA
+551 QNQIRLKEVPADIKP

-580 GQLHTPTPQQIR
+580 SQLHTPTPQEIR

-603 AIKAGDRLNVTQMKI
+603 AIKAGDILNITQMKI

-624 ETTLPYTCPHGRPT
+624 QTTLPYTCPHGRPT

-645 DLDKMFKRVQ
+645 DLEKMFKRVQ

>member
-1 MASIHILDDIT
+1 MTSIHILDDIT

-28 IKELIENSID
+28 IKELVENSID
-38 AHASKIEVEITAG
+38 AHADKIEVEILAG

-82 QEVDDLMRID
+82 KQVDDLMSID

-123 TVKLTGGKIDEIEDV
+123 TIKLTGGRIDEIEDM

-158 KKFLKTTNTEANKIN
+158 KKFLKTTTTETNKIN
-173 EFIIKLA
+173 DFIIKLA
-180 LSKPDIA
+180 LSKPNIA

-192 NNKMSITTPGN
+192 NNKIAITTPGN
-203 GSLYDV
+203 GSLYDA

-224 IEYTDEDIS
+224 IEAITDDIKV
-233 ITGFISKPAI
+233 TGFISKPAI
-243 IRSSRSWQSLIING
+243 IRSSRSWQTFVING
-257 RIINSRVISKALDNA
+257 RVVNSRIISKAIDNA

-280 GYPFAILNININ
+280 GYPFVILNIEIN

-309 EDESRLFKTVYHAIL
+309 EDESLLFKTIYHAVL
-324 EAVKPSPNQELSD
+324 EAVKPSDNQALSD
-337 FAIPVN
+337 FAIPVT
-343 DKALQLNEKNTIM
+343 DKALHIEKTVPEQINMDLPENNPSTPSNSFKQNSINHIPSLKNNTTPLTTDLNKFRQARETLHPNLSNHHSNTIQ
-356 PKPEQVAMN
+356 ETAIQDY
-365 FQMNTNTH
+365 QTNT
-373 NSTNERIMHRNDFQQ
+373 T
-388 EQATANLDAF
+388 
-398 RQIQEQLHPTKL
+398 
-410 VEKAPMIKESNADF
+410 
-424 FIDTDFSDEGNT
+424 
-436 LTTYG
+436 
-441 DLTSTKPANDC
+441 TKPQTDINISSSENLTDC
-452 TNFGDAEKPF
+452 STQLL
-462 KETANL
+462 KEAVNL
-468 LPIGQIDA
+468 TPIGQIDT

-481 QGPNGGMFVID
+481 QGPNGGMYIID

-501 YDRFAKQSERIPMQ
+501 YDKFAKQTERIPVQ
-515 PLLVHLFL
+515 PLLMHLFL
-523 DVNADELNLVE
+523 DVNNSELTLIE
-534 ENQTM
+534 ENQQI

-551 QNQIRIKEVPADINA
+551 QNQIRLKEVPADIKP

-580 GQLHTPTPQQIR
+580 SQLHTPTPQEIR

-603 AIKAGDRLNVTQMKI
+603 AIKAGDVLNITQMKI

-624 ETTLPYTCPHGRPT
+624 QTTLPYTCPHGRPT

-645 DLDKMFKRVQ
+645 DLEKMFKRVQ